1 MAKRRREREA
11 EEENNN
17 ESDENIDLEKL
28 KQEAAAVTAA
38 LVGARRAR
46 KRFIGVRQRP
56 SGRWVAEIK
65 DTIHKIRLWLGTYDT
80 AEEAARAYDEA
91 ACLLR
96 GSNTRTNFW
105 PSPNSH
111 SNPALPSKIANL
123 LLLRLKARTNA
134 YASAVT
140 PPFPASP
147 FEQKAQLDLPQFG
160 NSLGVPETGIVA
172 ESYGLSSYT
181 DDFLQI
187 PETGVTVTEGY
198 DDASYSSGAITS
210 CDISYGSAEVNFNQ
224 GDYAEKFDLRYDGAG
239 SVDDG
244 NNGIMN
250 EKGAFGDCEMGFFDF
265 QFVDTGGSIC
275 YSSPFEVAEEMVGP
289 IEEES
294 YGDEP
299 PFLRETMKMMKYER
313 KVSACLYTFN
323 GVSECLRL
331 KRRSESANGYGLF

>member
-1 MAKRRREREA
+1 MTKRRRNIED
-11 EEENNN
+11 EEEKNKN
-17 ESDENIDLEKL
+17 DENIDLEQL
-28 KQEAAAVTAA
+28 REEAAAVSAA
-38 LVGARRAR
+38 LVGARRAK

-56 SGRWVAEIK
+56 SGSWVAEIK

-80 AEEAARAYDEA
+80 PEEAARAYDEA

-105 PSPNSH
+105 PCPNSP

-123 LLLRLKARTNA
+123 LLHKLKAA
-134 YASAVT
+134 SASAVT

-147 FEQKAQLDLPQFG
+147 NEQKAQLE
-160 NSLGVPETGIVA
+160 VPRFDNFLSVSETGIVA
-172 ESYGLSSYT
+172 ESYGVSSFA
-181 DDFLQI
+181 DDFLHL
-187 PETGVTVTEGY
+187 TDNGGVRESY

-210 CDISYGSAEVNFNQ
+210 CDSSYESAEVNFNQ
-224 GDYAEKFDLRYDGAG
+224 EGYAEKFDLKYDTGG
-239 SVDDG
+239 NVGYD

-250 EKGAFGDCEMGFFDF
+250 GKGAFGDCKMGFLDF
-265 QFVDTGGSIC
+265 QFVDTVGSIC
-275 YSSPFEVAEEMVGP
+275 YSSPFEVAEEMVGQ
-289 IEEES
+289 IEEEN

-299 PFLRETMKMMKYER
+299 PFIRETMKMMKYER

-331 KRRSESANGYGLF
+331 KLGSENAG